1 MRRIALLIMLLSAPA
16 WCSQALAQL
25 SAQSSDL
32 TPELSPMQRP
42 SRPTTFD
49 RRDSTEGL
57 FAGPGVCFQWI
68 LYENPF
74 DTTYFTA
81 QAVAFRRDWQTS
93 RNITTLDNQTD
104 VVLRTRDLNFVSQPG
119 LSLLAGR
126 RLTDYFAVEASFV
139 GLLNWDETR
148 AVQNITPNSQ
158 GTLGNLFSPFSG
170 FGNPPILGLDY
181 NDFVSIRTVS
191 DFNTFELNV
200 RQRFDTLPS
209 LMQASGLYGFRYI
222 NIHEQ
227 FQYRSESTAPPGVG
241 SNNAVNVETHNNLYG
256 IQAGGTVEL
265 RIEPR
270 GWLNLEA
277 KGLMCNNSA
286 TEETTHAI
294 GPTQGPSVTTDS
306 SASRSRVVFGAD
318 VAATVVWKF
327 TPHIIGR
334 LGYQGIFLDGLALAS
349 ENFVR
354 NAPFIPSGVTDVYRN
369 GHLAYHGPFAGLSAT
384 W

>member
-1 MRRIALLIMLLSAPA
+1 MRRIALLIVLLAASA
-16 WCSQALAQL
+16 WCPPALAQL
-25 SAQSSDL
+25 SAQGSDL

-42 SRPTTFD
+42 SQPTAFD
-49 RRDSTEGL
+49 RRDATEGL
-57 FAGPGVCFQWI
+57 FASPGVCFQWI

-93 RNITTLDNQTD
+93 RNIATLDNPTD
-104 VVLRTRDLNFVSQPG
+104 VVLRTRDLNFVNQPG

-126 RLTDYFAVEASFV
+126 RLTDYFAIEAGFV

-148 AVQNITPNSQ
+148 AVQNFTPNSQ
-158 GTLGNLFSPFSG
+158 GTLGNLFSPFSN
-170 FGNPPILGLDY
+170 FGDPPILGLDY
-181 NDFVSIRTVS
+181 NDFVSIRTTS
-191 DFNTFELNV
+191 DFNTFDINV

-227 FQYRSESTAPPGVG
+227 FQYRSESTAPLGVG
-241 SNNAVNVETHNNLYG
+241 SNNAVDVETHNNLYG

-277 KGLMCNNSA
+277 KGMMCYNDASEA
-286 TEETTHAI
+286 TDYTI
-294 GPTQGPSVTTDS
+294 GPTVGPGVTTSS
-306 SASRSRVVFGAD
+306 SASRSRVVFGMD
-318 VAATVVWKF
+318 VAATLVWKF

-354 NAPFIPSGVTDVYRN
+354 NAPFIPSGLTDVYRN